1 MYSKRQFLTH
11 SIATATVLGG
21 TGSLSSALA
30 RMMSSAAG
38 ETETPQRGWTASP
51 SVVAR
56 FEERAKRRDYKVIY
70 REEQIPSYSLPD
82 PLVLNN
88 GSKVA
93 DAGTWRQIR
102 RPEILD
108 HFREQVFGREPIG
121 RPDGIT
127 FAAAAVNRDALEG
140 TATRKDLVINF
151 AGESS
156 DPRMDMRVY
165 TPNDTT
171 KPVPCFLYLGRP
183 MPAGSPLS
191 SRLKEAL
198 PEIISR
204 GYALAIIDREGIDPD
219 EHDGFKNGVH
229 GVFDPP
235 GERPGDAWGTI
246 AAWAWGLSRA
256 LDYLGTDEDVNAE
269 RVAVMGVSR
278 AGKTALW
285 AGAQDERFAMTISIC
300 SGCTGAALSRRRF
313 GEPVGAINARFPHW
327 FCRNYRKFDWNED
340 ALPVDQHMLLSLVAP
355 RLLYVSSA
363 DEDLWADPRG
373 EFLGAKHADPV
384 YRLLGTQGLEAERM
398 PELESPVQTG
408 RIGYHIRRGGHG
420 LEHYDWLRYLDFAD
434 KHWHQAVTI

>member
-1 MYSKRQFLTH
+1 MYSKRQFLKQ
-11 SIATATVLGG
+11 SLAAATLLGG

-38 ETETPQRGWTASP
+38 ETDTPQRGWTASP

-56 FEERAKRRDYKVIY
+56 FEERAKRRDYALIY
-70 REEQIPSYSLPD
+70 REEQILSYSLPD
-82 PLVLNN
+82 PLLMSG

-93 DAGTWRQIR
+93 NARVWREAR
-102 RPEILD
+102 RPEILEL
-108 HFREQVFGREPIG
+108 FRGNVYGRAPIG
-121 RPDGIT
+121 RPAGMT
-127 FAAAAVNRDALEG
+127 FEAGSVNRQALG
-140 TATRKDLVINF
+140 GAATRKDLVINF
-151 AGESS
+151 SGESAG
-156 DPRMDMRVY
+156 PRMDMRVY
-165 TPNDTT
+165 TPNNATR
-171 KPVPCFLYLGRP
+171 PVPCFLYLGRP
-183 MPAGSPLS
+183 MPADSPLS
-191 SRLKEAL
+191 SRLVEAL

-229 GVFDPP
+229 GVFDPLR
-235 GERPGDAWGTI
+235 ERPGDAWGTI
-246 AAWAWGLSRA
+246 SAWAWGLSRA
-256 LDYLGTDEDVNAE
+256 LDYLETDEDVNAE

-313 GEPVGAINARFPHW
+313 GEPVGAINDRFPHW
-327 FCRNYRKFDWNED
+327 FCKNYSKFDWNED

-373 EFLGAKHADPV
+373 EFLGAKNADPV
-384 YRLLGTQGLEAERM
+384 YQLLDTRGLEAEHM
-398 PELESPVQTG
+398 PGLERPVQSG